1 MAAFNYYFSINFV
14 LKKLGKAISFLLHPP
29 HVLTCLFRG
38 LTGTASTDRP
48 LFFCWLDLVAAILN
62 LNFISATQKKTVN
75 EGLRGLWVKL
85 AAGFHHCYY
94 YYYVTAH
101 SCSLNT
107 AHRFRYVSIRTV
119 RLTAL
124 YRCVSSTWQMLN
136 WPHQTGGV
144 KKRRKGNEGK
154 IRWKLTKKQAERF

>member
-1 MAAFNYYFSINFV
+1 MSWKNSERQFHS
-14 LKKLGKAISFLLHPP
+14 SSTLHMYWP
-29 HVLTCLFRG
+29 VCSGVWRG
-38 LTGTASTDRP
+38 QLQQTDP